1 MQTHAKLLKRVFH
14 FLKNPPRP
22 VEGVWN
28 PLECDK
34 TVFLG
39 SDRGLRPL
47 GAAAVP
53 GDGLFQRLGLPAK
66 RSCSPGGGVCRH
78 RKLRCCPGFQRDQRA
93 SVPLNNRAPPLPSP
107 QGQGVLPYYL
117 VFKSR

>member
-47 GAAAVP
+47 GAAAVRGTGCSSASDSPPRGRARP
-53 GDGLFQRLGLPAK
+53 GAASAGTESSVAVPDSSGIKEQRI
-66 RSCSPGGGVCRH
+66 
-78 RKLRCCPGFQRDQRA
+78 
-93 SVPLNNRAPPLPSP
+93 PLNNRAPPLPSP
-107 QGQGVLPYYL
+107 QGQGVLPYFL

>member
-34 TVFLG
+34 TRIAAFGPSELRLFRG
-39 SDRGLRPL
+39 TGCSSASDSPPRGRARP
-47 GAAAVP
+47 GAASAGTESSVAVP
-53 GDGLFQRLGLPAK
+53 DSSGIKEQR
-66 RSCSPGGGVCRH
+66 
-78 RKLRCCPGFQRDQRA
+78 
-93 SVPLNNRAPPLPSP
+93 VPLNNRAPPLPSP
-107 QGQGVLPYYL
+107 QGQGVLPCYL

>member
-39 SDRGLRPL
+39 SQPSAPRSYGCPGGR
-47 GAAAVP
+47 AVP
-53 GDGLFQRLGLPAK
+53 APRTPRQEVVLARGRRLQAQKAPLLSRIPAGSK
-66 RSCSPGGGVCRH
+66 SNASP
-78 RKLRCCPGFQRDQRA
+78 
-93 SVPLNNRAPPLPSP
+93 
-107 QGQGVLPYYL
+107 
-117 VFKSR
+117 